1 MAKCSVE
8 EVGAGRLRQRKASGM
23 LGFGFDMT
31 TRFRRHRV
39 SRTRRTTVGAKV
51 KVRDGETVQQ
61 ALRRLRKVIEQWYRH
76 PLYRPKPTKKRVEY
90 RQKPCEVRHQQRSLA
105 KTRQRKNRNR
115 LLKELELGLR

>member
-1 MAKCSVE
+1 
-8 EVGAGRLRQRKASGM
+8 M
-23 LGFGFDMT
+23 LGFGFAVI

-51 KVRDGETVQQ
+51 KVREGETVQR
-61 ALRRLRKVIEQWYRH
+61 ALRRLRNVIEQWYRY
-76 PLYRPKPTKKRVEY
+76 PLYWPKPTKKRLDY

-105 KTRQRKNRNR
+105 KTCQRENRNL